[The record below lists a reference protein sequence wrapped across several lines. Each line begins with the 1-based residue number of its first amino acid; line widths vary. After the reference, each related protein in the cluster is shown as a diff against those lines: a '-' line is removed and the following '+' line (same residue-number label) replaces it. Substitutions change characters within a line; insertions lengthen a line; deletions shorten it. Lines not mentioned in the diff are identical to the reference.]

1 MYHNISPLFRGHTP
15 FIHSQASSSHNLL
28 ISRNITSKISHVLCS
43 GQLVVVIANLHR
55 ELRKKRGLFLVT
67 IFLAIIAY
75 SIPQTI

>member
-1 MYHNISPLFRGHTP
+1 MFFG
-15 FIHSQASSSHNLL
+15 
-28 ISRNITSKISHVLCS
+28 S

-75 SIPQTI
+75 SIPQSIKLANFRG